1 MIYKITDKEN
11 YFYEFVIKEEKKMK
25 KTIIMTLI
33 AMILVFS
40 LTGCGME
47 RSGENELFKEE
58 QQKNE
63 EIVLKCGTFDGNV
76 DNKV

>member
-1 MIYKITDKEN
+1 
-11 YFYEFVIKEEKKMK
+11 
-25 KTIIMTLI
+25 
-33 AMILVFS
+33 
-40 LTGCGME
+40 ME

-63 EIVLKCGTFDGNV
+63 EIVLKRGTFDGNV